1 MLGATS
7 NIRPT
12 KPTNSAIV
20 IPFYLY
26 AAFSFLVA
34 TILLLTL
41 DRTFFD
47 HHFQPHTLAI
57 IHIVALGWATM
68 IILGACHHLTP
79 TILGNQLYSEKLAW
93 ASFICMAVGVPLLAY
108 GFYVFNMGHPAKWGG
123 RFVLI
128 SVLLFLINLS
138 KSLPK
143 GHKENIHGVFML
155 TSGTWLF
162 LAGFLGLMLVY
173 NFTFHLLPHDSIYYL
188 PLHVHAATLGWF
200 LMLIVGVSS
209 RLIPMYLLS
218 KYQNDRLLKVV
229 YYLINGAIIFYV
241 AIFYLYN
248 HILLIFIP
256 VAMVITAL
264 ILYVKYCY
272 MAWTQRMKKQVDEH
286 LKISLFSVGLTLLPA
301 VLLILILLFLLWYDK
316 TSTALILTYGFLIF
330 FGWITAIILGMT
342 FKTLPFIVP
351 RKKPVLKAPQPG
363 QSPVLLTR
371 KTDIFK
377 MMSWSYLSGITI
389 FSTGILTTELILIK
403 LGAVFLLLTAII
415 YNWKVIYYISGQPP
429 AT

>member
-1 MLGATS
+1 
-7 NIRPT
+7 
-12 KPTNSAIV
+12 
-20 IPFYLY
+20 
-26 AAFSFLVA
+26 
-34 TILLLTL
+34 
-41 DRTFFD
+41 
-47 HHFQPHTLAI
+47 
-57 IHIVALGWATM
+57 
-68 IILGACHHLTP
+68 
-79 TILGNQLYSEKLAW
+79 
-93 ASFICMAVGVPLLAY
+93 
-108 GFYVFNMGHPAKWGG
+108 
-123 RFVLI
+123 
-128 SVLLFLINLS
+128 
-138 KSLPK
+138 
-143 GHKENIHGVFML
+143 
-155 TSGTWLF
+155 
-162 LAGFLGLMLVY
+162 
-173 NFTFHLLPHDSIYYL
+173 
-188 PLHVHAATLGWF
+188 
-200 LMLIVGVSS
+200 
-209 RLIPMYLLS
+209 
-218 KYQNDRLLKVV
+218 
-229 YYLINGAIIFYV
+229 
-241 AIFYLYN
+241 
-248 HILLIFIP
+248 
-256 VAMVITAL
+256 
-264 ILYVKYCY
+264 Y